1 MKRTVNALNAL
12 SIFGPHHGGAYRE
25 HAAFVRGVLGADVS
39 TKIAGFIADWA
50 TDAAPG
56 VVILTGNA
64 GTGKTAL
71 AEVYCQTI
79 EAELPVVDGLIEVA
93 PGRFVVKDLSGVR
106 REQDRSKAVCLAD
119 EIRGGGRDAKFLL
132 CANEGLLR
140 AAIARAG
147 ASSMTEFLDRGLA
160 SGAAQEGCAVLV
172 NMNRQRWTGRD
183 IWSRLLDYLTREE
196 LWEPCECCGGAEWC
210 PIAANAVA
218 LREPAVRESARWLVQ
233 FASGGGVATLR
244 ELLAVLAHA
253 ITGGFTCDE
262 VQRRHELRG
271 DEAFSAD
278 SAYFN
283 LFFGEGLS
291 AARAERS
298 PLLQG
303 LRDSGIGGAADL
315 EIDSWLR
322 DAGDAPREVR
332 ELAAGNGALPNAR
345 VQTGVGPMSFEK
357 LGETIA
363 LSDDSATVDACQ
375 KDLARGRNFLSL
387 WRRRVFFEAA
397 PFVRGRAG
405 AFARMSKFSYFDDL
419 LELAEALRAGRRAA
433 EDRQRIV
440 TGLNYLAA
448 GFHSF
453 AGHLVVPDAASLVA
467 RNPGS
472 FRRPAPSLVHS
483 EIPIDRVSLRPEDS
497 DELRAMLDADDV
509 RVILVVNRGAG
520 GPAELVLT
528 PRLYQAIRESGEF
541 RAPVGSDI
549 PEMVELESFYAS
561 LATAPA
567 AELIRIVDPER
578 EAIRAV
584 TLPEF
589 RHA

>member
-1 MKRTVNALNAL
+1 MKRTVEALNAL

-25 HAAFVRGVLGADVS
+25 HAAFVRHVLGADVS
-39 TKIAGFIADWA
+39 TRIGDFIADWA
-50 TDAAPG
+50 RDAAPG

-71 AEVYCQTI
+71 AEAYCRTI
-79 EAELPVVDGLIEVA
+79 GVELPAADGLIEVA
-93 PGRFVVKDLSGVR
+93 RDRFVVKDLSGVKR
-106 REQDRSKAVCLAD
+106 AEDRHEAVRLAED
-119 EIRGGGRDAKFLL
+119 LRVGGRDAKFLL

-140 AAIARAG
+140 AAIAGAG
-147 ASSMTEFLDRGLA
+147 LSSMTDFLDRGLA
-160 SGAAQEGCAVLV
+160 NGAAREGRALLV

-183 IWSRLLDYLTREE
+183 IWGRLLDYLTRDE
-196 LWEPCECCGGAEWC
+196 LWQPCENCAGAEWC
-210 PIAANAVA
+210 PIATNAA
-218 LREPAVRESARWLVQ
+218 SLREPGARESARWLVQ
-233 FASGGGVATLR
+233 LAAGGGVATLR

-253 ITGGFTCDE
+253 ITGGLTCDE
-262 VQRRHELRG
+262 VARRHELRG
-271 DEAFSAD
+271 DDAFLAD
-278 SAYFN
+278 SAYFD

-303 LRDSGIGGAADL
+303 LRESGVGNAADL
-315 EIDSWLR
+315 EVDSWLR
-322 DAGDAPREVR
+322 DTGDAPRELR
-332 ELAAGNGALPNAR
+332 ELAAGDGAPTHAR
-345 VQTGVGPMSFEK
+345 VQTPVGPMSFER
-357 LGETIA
+357 LGETLS
-363 LSDDSATVDACQ
+363 LSDDRTTVDACLEN
-375 KDLARGRNFLSL
+375 LARGRNFLSL

-397 PFVRGRAG
+397 PFVRGRTG
-405 AFARMSKFSYFDDL
+405 AFTRLSKFSYFDDL
-419 LELAEALRAGRRAA
+419 LDLAESLRAGRHAT
-433 EDRQRIV
+433 EERQRIV

-453 AGHLVVPDAASLVA
+453 AGHLIVPDAASLVA

-472 FRRPAPSLVHS
+472 FRPPSPSLVHS
-483 EIPIDRVSLRPEDS
+483 EIPVDRVSLRPEDS
-497 DELRAMLDADDV
+497 EDLHAMLDADDV
-509 RVILVVNRGAG
+509 RVVFVVDRGKSDA
-520 GPAELVLT
+520 AELVLT
-528 PRLYQAIRESGEF
+528 PRLYQAVRESGEF
-541 RAPVGSDI
+541 RSPVGGDI

-567 AELIRIVDPER
+567 AEAIRIVDPER